1 MTHKKITNYDPLA
14 LRKRIMQLRFR
25 GYAGGVIAPHRA
37 LLTLPRKIP
46 DLIMALLLSI
56 IVLTGWLSFLPTIPS
71 LWQAMLTWWIEAL
84 QLEASV
90 ASHPYKIGSYLF
102 ANVPYI
108 QMTAGVPDCF
118 IWSLSLF
125 VTAIIFYLPQ
135 QYLPFVY
142 LLRAAAI
149 IQAMALSYFALF
161 PAYYSY
167 NLDNYHMGM
176 MSAGL
181 VLISTV
187 PILFGFAYYIF
198 DFTIRKKLLL
208 TFLLMAHLCLFIPMQ
223 YLLQAYLLHHFSL
236 LFMPILFFLLGLPL
250 DILILIAF
258 YSWGMSWKG
267 RNESTQVQHLV

>member
-1 MTHKKITNYDPLA
+1 
-14 LRKRIMQLRFR
+14 MQLRFR

-37 LLTLPRKIP
+37 LLTLPRRIP
-46 DLIMALLLSI
+46 DLVIAILLSI
-56 IVLTGWLSFLPTIPS
+56 IILTGWLMILPQVSS
-71 LWQAMLTWWIEAL
+71 LWQGLFEWWIDAL
-84 QLEASV
+84 KLDASV
-90 ASHPYKIGSYLF
+90 SSSPYQIGSYLL

-142 LLRAAAI
+142 LLRAVAI
-149 IQAMALSYFALF
+149 ILAASLSYFALF
-161 PAYYSY
+161 PSSYSY
-167 NLDNYHMGM
+167 NLADYHMGM

-181 VLISTV
+181 VLISIV

-198 DFTIRKKLLL
+198 DFTIRKKLFL
-208 TFLLMAHLCLFIPMQ
+208 TFLLMAHLCLLIPMQ
-223 YLLQAYLLHHFSL
+223 YLLQVYLLHHFSL
-236 LFMPILFFLLGLPL
+236 LFMPIMFFLLGLPL
-250 DILILIAF
+250 DILIVIAF

-267 RNESTQVQHLV
+267 RDESAHVQHLV